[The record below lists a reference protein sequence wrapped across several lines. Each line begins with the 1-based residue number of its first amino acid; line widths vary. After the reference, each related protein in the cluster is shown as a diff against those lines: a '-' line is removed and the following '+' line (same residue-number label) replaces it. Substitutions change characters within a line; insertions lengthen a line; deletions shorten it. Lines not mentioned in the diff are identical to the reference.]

1 MEKKIKLHN
10 NKRNILSVLIIILLL
25 VGCVLWYRELGT
37 NREVPKRAKLVS
49 NFLIKGDSYR

>member
-1 MEKKIKLHN
+1 MQRKGRIQKNKI
-10 NKRNILSVLIIILLL
+10 NIMAILLIILILL
-25 VGCVLWYRELGT
+25 GCFIWYGELGT